1 MNILLCGATGFI
13 GRHLEQSLT
22 ASGHHVVRAIRQ
34 PKRADDIAVDFVRDT
49 DMAVWLPRLAGIDV
63 VVNAVGILRD
73 SAAVP
78 MQAVH
83 ADTPKALFDAC
94 AQVGCKVVHI
104 SALGAGG
111 ELKTAYMRTK
121 GEAQAH
127 LINLS
132 IPSLIVRPSVVYG
145 HDGDS
150 AKMFRLL
157 ARMPIIAVPGQG
169 ESWMQ
174 PVHIDDI
181 AQLVTRQINQD
192 FPWFSPARVVDA
204 VGVERMSYREMIACY
219 RAQISERAAWVLP
232 IPWTVMRIMA
242 KWAQYLPAS
251 ALDSDT
257 LQMLQAGSF
266 SDKDYFAELLGRM
279 PRHPNGFLSD
289 MTKV

>member
-1 MNILLCGATGFI
+1 MKILLCGATGFI
-13 GRHLEQSLT
+13 GRHLEQSLIQ
-22 ASGHHVVRAIRQ
+22 SGHHVVRATRQ
-34 PKRADDIAVDFVRDT
+34 VKRPTDIAVDFVRDT
-49 DMAVWLPRLAGIDV
+49 DATAWLPRLTGIDV
-63 VVNAVGILRD
+63 VVNAVGVLRD
-73 SAAVP
+73 LTTAP
-78 MQAVH
+78 MQAIH

-121 GEAQAH
+121 GQAQAH

-192 FPWFSPARVVDA
+192 FAWSSPARVVDA
-204 VGVERMSYREMIACY
+204 VGAVRMTYREMIACY
-219 RAQISERAAWVLP
+219 RAQMSDKPALVIP
-232 IPWTVMRIMA
+232 IPWSVMRIMA
-242 KWAQYLPAS
+242 KLAQFVPSS

-257 LQMLQAGSF
+257 LQMLQVGSF
-266 SDKDYFAELLGRM
+266 ADVAGFAELLDRM
-279 PRHPNGFLSD
+279 PRHPKTFIER
-289 MTKV
+289 

>member
-1 MNILLCGATGFI
+1 MKILLCGATGFI
-13 GRHLEQSLT
+13 GRHLEQALI

-34 PKRADDIAVDFVRDT
+34 PNRADDISVDFVRDT
-49 DMAVWLPRLAGIDV
+49 DAAIWLPRLMGIDV

-73 SAAVP
+73 STAVP

-83 ADTPKALFDAC
+83 ADTPKALFTAC

-121 GEAQAH
+121 GQAQAH

-181 AQLVTRQINQD
+181 AQLVTSQINQD
-192 FPWFSPARVVDA
+192 FAWSSPARVVDA
-204 VGVERMSYREMIACY
+204 VGAARMTYREMIACY
-219 RAQISERAAWVLP
+219 RAQISGQRAWVVP
-232 IPWTVMRIMA
+232 IPWSVMRIMA
-242 KWAQYLPAS
+242 KLAQFVPSS

-266 SDKDYFAELLGRM
+266 ADVAGFAELLGRM
-279 PRHPNGFLSD
+279 PRHPNTFID
-289 MTKV
+289 R

>member
-13 GRHLEQSLT
+13 GWHLEQALI
-22 ASGHHVVRAIRQ
+22 ASGHHVVHAIRQ
-34 PKRADDIAVDFVRDT
+34 PKRAGDIAVDFVHDN
-49 DMAVWLPRLAGIDV
+49 DVAVWLPRLAGVDV
-63 VVNAVGILRD
+63 MVNAVGILRD

-121 GEAQAH
+121 GEAQTH

-132 IPSLIVRPSVVYG
+132 IHSLIVRPSVVYG

-192 FPWFSPARVVDA
+192 FAWSNPARVVDA
-204 VGVERMSYREMIACY
+204 VGAVRMTYREMIACY
-219 RAQISERAAWVLP
+219 RAQMSDRPAWVVP
-232 IPWTVMRIMA
+232 IPWGVMRIMA
-242 KWAQYLPAS
+242 KLAQFIPNS
-251 ALDSDT
+251 ALDPDT

-266 SDKDYFAELLGRM
+266 ADVSDFAELLGRM
-279 PRHPNGFLSD
+279 PRHPDTFLSD
-289 MTKV
+289 GAQT

>member
-13 GRHLEQSLT
+13 GRHLEQALI

-34 PKRADDIAVDFVRDT
+34 PKRADDIAVDFVHDT
-49 DMAVWLPRLAGIDV
+49 DAATWSPRLVGIDM
-63 VVNAVGILRD
+63 VVNAVGVLRD
-73 SAAVP
+73 STILP
-78 MQAVH
+78 MRAIH

-111 ELKTAYMRTK
+111 ELKTAYMHTK

-132 IPSLIVRPSVVYG
+132 IPSLIVRPSLVYG
-145 HDGDS
+145 QDGDS

-157 ARMPIIAVPGQG
+157 ARMPVVAVPGQS
-169 ESWMQ
+169 ESWVQ

-192 FPWFSPARVVDA
+192 FAWSSPARVVDA
-204 VGVERMSYREMIACY
+204 VGAVRMTYREMIACY
-219 RAQISERAAWVLP
+219 RAQMSDRPAWVVP
-232 IPWTVMRIMA
+232 IPWGVMRIMA
-242 KWAQYLPAS
+242 KLAQIAPSS
-251 ALDSDT
+251 ALDPDT

-266 SDKDYFAELLGRM
+266 GDVANFAALLGRM
-279 PRHPNGFLSD
+279 PRHPNTFIE
-289 MTKV
+289 